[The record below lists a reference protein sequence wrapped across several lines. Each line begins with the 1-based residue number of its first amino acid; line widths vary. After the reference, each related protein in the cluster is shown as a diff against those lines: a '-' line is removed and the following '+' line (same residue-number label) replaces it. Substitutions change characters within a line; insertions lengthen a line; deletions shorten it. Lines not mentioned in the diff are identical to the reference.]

1 MARLTVDT
9 PVLPHPVPADGA
21 AAYPDELTEETCHL
35 LELMATGATDAAI
48 ARMLGVSE
56 RTVLRRITRVQQ
68 QLGAQSRFQLGLL
81 VNVLQWVPLP
91 APPARPAVERVT
103 SAADA

>member
-1 MARLTVDT
+1 MDSQVPNHPL
-9 PVLPHPVPADGA
+9 LPQPGGTASASAGG
-21 AAYPDELTEETCHL
+21 LTEETGHL
-35 LELMATGATDAAI
+35 LALMATGATDAAI

-81 VNVLQWVPLP
+81 VNGLQWLPLS
-91 APPARPAVERVT
+91 APPARPAVEGM
-103 SAADA
+103 SGAADS

>member
-1 MARLTVDT
+1 MSAS
-9 PVLPHPVPADGA
+9 ADW
-21 AAYPDELTEETCHL
+21 LTEETGHL
-35 LELMATGATDAAI
+35 LALMATGATDRAI

-81 VNVLQWVPLP
+81 VHGLQWLPLSV
-91 APPARPAVERVT
+91 PPARPAVERVT
-103 SAADA
+103 GPSDS